1 MARGA
6 NLSRLEQL
14 VRAEARHNT
23 SAAAGINASDH
34 IRTIIA
40 RTYENL
46 WREHDWPH
54 LITWHQITLA
64 AGQYLYAAPSTVTVE
79 RLIDKESY
87 VHYPSLARR
96 YPVMAH
102 EIGFQQY
109 NTLDPA
115 ETAGRTDPVQFWT
128 IRPDEMIEVW
138 PAPAIDGAILYLRG
152 VRSVTALV
160 SDADVA
166 QLDDRLIT
174 LFAAAEIMGDKGMPK
189 LKQAQALLAKL
200 KGSLSHRRVFDMRGD
215 DLANRTNLP
224 AKHIEVIYTRA

>member
-34 IRTIIA
+34 IRTVIA

-54 LITWHQITLA
+54 LIAYHAITLA
-64 AGQYLYAAPSTVTVE
+64 AGQYLYALPSTVTAE
-79 RLIDKESY
+79 RVLAHESY
-87 VHYPSLARR
+87 VHYPDLSQR
-96 YPVMAH
+96 YPVEAR
-102 EIGFQQY
+102 EIGFHHY

-115 ETAGRTDPVQFWT
+115 ETSGRTDPIQYWM
-128 IRPDEMIEVW
+128 IRPDEMVEVW
-138 PAPAIDGAILYLRG
+138 PAPLTDGGVFYLRG
-152 VRSVTALV
+152 VRSVPALIA
-160 SDADVA
+160 DADVA
-166 QLDDRLIT
+166 QLDDRLIS
-174 LFAAAEIMGDKGMPK
+174 LFAAAEIMGEKGVAK
-189 LKQAQALLAKL
+189 LRQAQALLTRL

-215 DLANRTNLP
+215 NPDGHKRP
-224 AKHIEVIYTRA
+224 AGHIDVIYTRA